1 MVLTGSGLTIHRN
14 KISRGTASAPLQ
26 TNAFCSKRLPSTF
39 ADSSVRPYTRK
50 LSSPGHP
57 LPGCCPMPDSKARL
71 RCLSS
76 LASAACRSALEAASK
91 AWLNGFQAVKK
102 ALHCVLRRL
111 WAASSSALAC
121 PTCRVKAGSAKT
133 RYSVSWKAL
142 TVAESMI
149 DADNKNLRLIERAY
163 FAPSWLL
170 HVEPHSLLRSTLPG
184 QAG

>member
-1 MVLTGSGLTIHRN
+1 MLRSAAKNFKSVTVITHVEDYETVKNEILASGDTQPETLSRDPATGWPRSWRHRN
-14 KISRGTASAPLQ
+14 RISCGTASAPLQ

-57 LPGCCPMPDSKARL
+57 LPGCCPMPNSKARL

-102 ALHCVLRRL
+102 ALHCVLWRL
-111 WAASSSALAC
+111 WAESSSALAC
-121 PTCRVKAGSAKT
+121 PTRRVKPASAKT
-133 RYSVSWKAL
+133 RYSVS
-142 TVAESMI
+142 
-149 DADNKNLRLIERAY
+149 R
-163 FAPSWLL
+163 
-170 HVEPHSLLRSTLPG
+170 
-184 QAG
+184 